1 MKNWNPNKLM
11 WILIGVEI
19 VFLLAFITTLAIIM
33 L

>member
-1 MKNWNPNKLM
+1 MNNWSPNKLM

-19 VFLLAFITTLAIIM
+19 VVLLAFIATLVVVM